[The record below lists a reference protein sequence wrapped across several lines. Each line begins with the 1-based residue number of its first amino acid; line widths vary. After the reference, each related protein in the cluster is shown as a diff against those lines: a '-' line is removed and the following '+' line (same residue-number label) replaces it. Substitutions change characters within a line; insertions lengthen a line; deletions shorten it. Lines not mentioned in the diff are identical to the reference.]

1 MLSNSKNYKWLVV
14 ALLWVVALLNYLD
27 RQMLSTMKA
36 SMQVSIVELQTA
48 TNFGQLMAIFLWIY
62 GLMSPISGL
71 AADRINRKWIIVSSL
86 FVWSAVT
93 LLMGFAQNFPQLL
106 ALRALMG
113 FSESLYIPAALS
125 LIADYHDSKSRS
137 IAIGIH
143 MTGLYIGQSL
153 GGFGATIA
161 ASFSW
166 QATFQLFGF
175 VGVGY
180 ALLLMV
186 LLKENRKKVED
197 SSIELSENQ
206 IVNNLKSLFGNTA
219 FILLLLYF
227 TIPSLSGWGI
237 KNWLPTLF
245 SQSLNIDMAQ
255 AGPLST
261 ITMAFSSLVGVLA
274 GGYLSDRW
282 IQTHIRGRI
291 FVSTIGL
298 VLTIPALFLLGFG
311 TEGWHLIG
319 AAICFGLGYGMFDA
333 NNMPIL
339 CQIVSEKQRGTA
351 YGLMNMCGVFAGA
364 LITNILG
371 KSTDQGNLGDD
382 LASLGGL
389 VFIALGIFL
398 ALIKPKIAK

>member
-93 LLMGFAQNFPQLL
+93 LLMGFAQNFTQLL

-166 QATFQLFGF
+166 QSTFQLFGF

-186 LLKENRKKVED
+186 LLKENRKKKK
-197 SSIELSENQ
+197 
-206 IVNNLKSLFGNTA
+206 IVV
-219 FILLLLYF
+219 
-227 TIPSLSGWGI
+227 
-237 KNWLPTLF
+237 
-245 SQSLNIDMAQ
+245 LNCQ
-255 AGPLST
+255 K
-261 ITMAFSSLVGVLA
+261 
-274 GGYLSDRW
+274 
-282 IQTHIRGRI
+282 IR
-291 FVSTIGL
+291 
-298 VLTIPALFLLGFG
+298 
-311 TEGWHLIG
+311 
-319 AAICFGLGYGMFDA
+319 
-333 NNMPIL
+333 
-339 CQIVSEKQRGTA
+339 
-351 YGLMNMCGVFAGA
+351 
-364 LITNILG
+364 
-371 KSTDQGNLGDD
+371 
-382 LASLGGL
+382 
-389 VFIALGIFL
+389 
-398 ALIKPKIAK
+398 